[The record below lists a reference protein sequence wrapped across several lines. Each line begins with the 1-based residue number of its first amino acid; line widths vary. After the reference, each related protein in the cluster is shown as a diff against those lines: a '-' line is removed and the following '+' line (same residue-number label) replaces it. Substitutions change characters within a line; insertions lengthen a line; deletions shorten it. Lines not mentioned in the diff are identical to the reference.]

1 MNDDERTC
9 PECAE
14 TIKKGA
20 AVCKHCGHRFRSAD
34 HADGP
39 RTTGEKKVAK
49 YSRIGCVVVVIGLI
63 ALIATCDL
71 PENETSSN
79 NAVEAGDAD
88 AADQPLDS
96 AGQALLV
103 QMGRDAVK
111 ARLKDPDSADFR
123 NVGYYSGGE
132 TEGAAVCGEVNSRNS
147 FGGYTGFERFVAAG
161 NAAFFESDTN
171 DGRFG
176 PDVWDRLCVKGDG
189 DEPNIP

>member
-1 MNDDERTC
+1 MPGERTC

-14 TIKKGA
+14 TIKADA
-20 AVCKHCGHRFRSAD
+20 AKCRFCGHRFRSAD
-34 HADGP
+34 PADGP
-39 RTTGEKKVAK
+39 RTETEKKVSK
-49 YSRIGCVVVVIGLI
+49 YSKIGCGVIVVGLI
-63 ALIATCDL
+63 ALIATCDPPDVS
-71 PENETSSN
+71 PENGQPSPGSPAE
-79 NAVEAGDAD
+79 DAD
-88 AADQPLDS
+88 RPLDS
-96 AGQALLV
+96 TGQSLLI
-103 QMGRDAVK
+103 QMARDAVR

-132 TEGAAVCGEVNSRNS
+132 TDGAAVCGEVNSRNS